1 MVRRLIFSKFLEGFN
16 WAKTKTKEY
25 LGLTDVLSKA
35 TKVSRTGL
43 GLSGT
48 LLILAGL
55 WLLAVE
61 PDVIAG
67 MVFAAGLISFGLFN
81 MISALRKGLHLS
93 RVNQLSL
100 LGHFV
105 AILTFYVVVSR
116 FLVVSYTTDTMVGT
130 YMGVLRVLQFQS
142 PYAFSIKPLLDQ
154 FGFSP
159 SFYTPGVDGSFDFHL
174 AYPSLSFLSV
184 LPFYLVGLHDLRDP
198 IFIFHIMSILLI
210 FGLAPARLKS
220 VSLAPFSLF
229 SIVIA
234 GSWTDS
240 VWAFFLV
247 LTAVLWYR
255 NPKASWVSLGLAIAV
270 KQIAVVIAPF
280 LMVRLWYERPGSG
293 LRSLTTGTS
302 LVLAAFFLPNLP
314 FIIASP
320 ISWWVDIVAPY
331 LPNATPQV
339 PGGIG
344 LSGFLLD
351 LGIALPSTFFLALML
366 GTSGVLVYLYARHFR
381 GLNST
386 VFAFPILL
394 FFFYYRSFPNY
405 MAYWL
410 FPLVFELGRLGGPR
424 LKFHLT
430 MRLPSITW
438 RPPGG
443 TLLRIFRQKL
453 TPSIM
458 LVMVLTLAF
467 VGVSGAYIS
476 QVSNPKA
483 SIQINGVMDPDSIG
497 VATRINVTLTN
508 LQATPISPTFFVKY
522 GPLPFYWATNSSTTL
537 TGGAE
542 NTYVISAPD
551 ALSAVPRGN
560 QFHIM
565 IYDKLTGQLLGESS
579 SWKVD
584 VPAPPLVNPSLKW
597 WVLEQSIGK
606 KVPFGWKLSLSNT
619 DPLVSSVTPLGVNE
633 TSGLQMTL
641 NYTSTGKGLVE
652 GIALSQKV
660 LLNATSLNIHFN
672 QSLATD
678 ITTKTMFAASVMDG
692 THTLFFIFSN
702 KVTQQTIT
710 PYATNTTIVVPTQTS
725 MWNTIRID
733 PQSVWNNQGW
743 ATPQIVTLTV
753 FVQSSSVGVYYA
765 SLDGINPV

>member
-1 MVRRLIFSKFLEGFN
+1 MIFSKFLEGFN

-320 ISWWVDIVAPY
+320 ISWWADIVAPY